1 MNQIYYIFKDGW
13 TSLMFAA
20 NRGHETIVKMLLA
33 AQAKVD
39 AVAERLKVLYYSV
52 LSYDYL

>member
-1 MNQIYYIFKDGW
+1 
-13 TSLMFAA
+13 MFAA